1 MGTPVKRRKLND
13 SSKASPT
20 PVRNLDFF
28 FGKQNNNAPSQ
39 LAADKDDHE
48 DIPLTDEQLAR
59 KLQTQWDQ
67 EDAGIMMNSQAS
79 ASNTVLAPE
88 PDAALEQITGSVAAV
103 ENSKESIRTV
113 TTNNANMD
121 DTPMVL
127 QGEAST
133 QTAISL
139 PVESKGRN
147 TLSLQSGAS
156 IEDTI
161 TSNIPF
167 DQSPLVFEPS
177 KYVADLQNHWA
188 AEGGNASYAL
198 LTRCFVLVNSTQSRI
213 KIVDTLVNLLRVLI
227 EGDPS
232 SLLPTVRY
240 IQYTH
245 GYHNSHII
253 SSMYYDS
260 CYSINAIPAY

>member
-1 MGTPVKRRKLND
+1 MGTPAKRRKLNE

-28 FGKQNNNAPSQ
+28 FGKQNNNALSQ
-39 LAADKDDHE
+39 PATDKNDSK

-59 KLQTQWDQ
+59 KLQAEWDQ
-67 EDAGIMMNSQAS
+67 EDAGARINMQESAGNVALLSQQETALGQVS
-79 ASNTVLAPE
+79 GLTGTEIQSEEKVITINTSKVQLDEGSRQIQVEVLKRC
-88 PDAALEQITGSVAAV
+88 
-103 ENSKESIRTV
+103 N
-113 TTNNANMD
+113 
-121 DTPMVL
+121 
-127 QGEAST
+127 
-133 QTAISL
+133 ISL
-139 PVESKGRN
+139 PTEPESKN
-147 TLSLQSGAS
+147 TLSLQSGVSA
-156 IEDTI
+156 EDTI

-167 DQSPLVFEPS
+167 DQSPLMFEPS
-177 KYVADLQNHWA
+177 NYVSDLQNHWA
-188 AEGGNASYAL
+188 AEEGNASYAL

-245 GYHNSHII
+245 GSCNLHIF
-253 SSMYYDS
+253 SSS
-260 CYSINAIPAY
+260 CS